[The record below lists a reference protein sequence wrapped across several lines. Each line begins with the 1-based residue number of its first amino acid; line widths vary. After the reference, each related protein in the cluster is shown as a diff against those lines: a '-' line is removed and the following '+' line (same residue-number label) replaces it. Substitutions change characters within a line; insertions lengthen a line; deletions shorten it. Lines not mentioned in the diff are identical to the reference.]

1 MSQRTLVQS
10 LRQALH
16 QDKHNLAAELLAA
29 LLVDVG
35 YLPMVRWFEQAGG
48 LLSAPGCWSAAL
60 AAIEGTYKAAVIQN
74 VIHNSNAYCHVVGV
88 VPDADQPRVPSFSYS
103 VGLEYNLKFPEI
115 ICFGI
120 PPKIAAALINDVAD
134 RVVAGGEV
142 PLDSAIADLAANDYH
157 MMLKC
162 CHPQAKE
169 QYTPLATW
177 FYGHQE
183 YGLVQ
188 LVWQDERY
196 CWPWETGFC
205 PPQAQPLLFQQSE
218 HCSSDSPLGGN

>member
-1 MSQRTLVQS
+1 MSQRTLVHS

-16 QDKHNLAAELLAA
+16 QGNHDLAAELLAA

-35 YLPMVRWFEQAGG
+35 YLPTVGWFEQAGG
-48 LLSAPGCWSAAL
+48 LLSAPECWSAAL
-60 AAIEGTYKAAVIQN
+60 AAIEGTYKVAVIQN
-74 VIHNSNAYCHVVGV
+74 VIHNPKAHCHVVGV
-88 VPDADQPRVPSFSYS
+88 VPSVNQPLGPSFSYS

-120 PPKIAAALINDVAD
+120 PPQVAAALINDIAG

-142 PLDSAIADLAANDYH
+142 LLDSAIAELAANDYQ
-157 MMLKC
+157 MMLKY

-177 FYGHQE
+177 FYGNQD
-183 YGLVQ
+183 YRLVQ
-188 LVWQDERY
+188 LVWQGENH
-196 CWPWETGFC
+196 CWPWEVGFY
-205 PPQAQPLLFQQSE
+205 PAEAQQLLFQGSDR
-218 HCSSDSPLGGN
+218 CSSDSPLRGD